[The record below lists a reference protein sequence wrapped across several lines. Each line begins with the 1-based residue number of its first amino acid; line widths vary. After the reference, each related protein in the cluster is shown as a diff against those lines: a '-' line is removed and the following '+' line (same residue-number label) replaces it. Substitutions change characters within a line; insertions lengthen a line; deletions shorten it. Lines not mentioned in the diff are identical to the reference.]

1 MNVNSPLL
9 APPSPAPHLPLE
21 AMKAA
26 AHSACALMKALAN
39 PDRLM
44 LMCQLTVGEL
54 RVGELEERLGI
65 QQPTLSQQ
73 LGVLREEGL
82 VSTRREGKA
91 IYYRIAS
98 EQALAVMQVLY
109 QQFCAQGPSPC
120 PGPAA
125 QAVAPP
131 SPLP

>member
-1 MNVNSPLL
+1 MNANSL
-9 APPSPAPHLPLE
+9 ASMPSSPAPHLPLD

-26 AHSACALMKALAN
+26 AHSACGLMKALAN

-82 VSTRREGKA
+82 VNTRREGKA

-98 EQALAVMQVLY
+98 AQALAVMQVLY
-109 QQFCAQGPSPC
+109 QQFCAQGPSTC
-120 PGPAA
+120 PGADT
-125 QAVAPP
+125 P
-131 SPLP
+131 STPPLP